1 MPSRTPEEG
10 TEELG
15 SSLRDT
21 DAGLKGEKMG
31 EGVAICRQI
40 PTQSGTGGPR
50 CECVALPRVFLWK
63 QAPRLHRQPSLSI
76 CMRKLRLELQMEVL
90 LAEFPF

>member
-10 TEELG
+10 TEEAG

-31 EGVAICRQI
+31 RGSHLQI

-50 CECVALPRVFLWK
+50 CECVTPPWVSLWK
-63 QAPRLHRQPSLSI
+63 QAPRRHRQPSLSI
-76 CMRKLRLELQMEVL
+76 CMRKLRSELQTEVL